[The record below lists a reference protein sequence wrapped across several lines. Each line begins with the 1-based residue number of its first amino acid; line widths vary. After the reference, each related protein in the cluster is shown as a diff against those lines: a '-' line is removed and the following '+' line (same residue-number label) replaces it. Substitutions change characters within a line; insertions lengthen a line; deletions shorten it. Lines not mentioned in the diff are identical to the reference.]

1 MNMKVRW
8 LTMCKYVIAI
18 YLRLSIDDKKV
29 ESMSIESQRQL
40 LRKTATDL
48 PMENIEIV
56 EYVDNGYSGTN
67 FERPAVQELL
77 DDVRAMKINCIIVKD
92 FSRFGRNSI
101 EVGYFTQQVFPLF
114 NVRFI
119 SVSDGYDSDDH
130 KGDTGGMDVAFK
142 YLVNEYY
149 SRDLSV
155 KVKSAK
161 HLQMKSGEYVSGT
174 YCYGYKRGENSEMV
188 VDHNVAENVV
198 LIFTMYA
205 DGYSI
210 GEIIKELYD
219 RGIPTPNQYKVQ
231 QGKRYDVSNCKRWDR
246 TKILGMIDDE
256 QYLGTFVMG
265 KQTVLD
271 VGCSQMIRRDE
282 SEWYKHPN
290 HHEAIISQ
298 ELFDKAQARRI
309 KKKYNG
315 RVSHK
320 YPLKGKV
327 ICGHCEH
334 TLHRFDRLKPIYK
347 CDYFSKCDKAE
358 PCYNLSILEEELH
371 TVIFD
376 IISKQAEIIFNTSNI
391 GTISASTL
399 QSEQQAEIQTQ
410 IESYKREKQLLYEKL
425 MGKEI
430 TAIEYQVMKKSFDEK
445 IGLAQQQLERCRKQI
460 EESKLTAKTT
470 SEMKKIAKEIQQE
483 NTLSQRL
490 ADTLIDKVFVYPDKR
505 IEIVWKIQ
513 DFCTTTPAIETK

>member
-1 MNMKVRW
+1 M
-8 LTMCKYVIAI
+8 LKYVIAI

-40 LRKTATDL
+40 LRKIAADL
-48 PMENIEIV
+48 PIDNIEIV

-77 DDVRAMKINCIIVKD
+77 DDVRAMKVNCIIVKD

-119 SVSDGYDSDDH
+119 SVADGYDSDDH
-130 KGDTGGMDVAFK
+130 KGDTGGMEVAFK

-161 HLQMKSGEYVSGT
+161 HLKMKSGEMKSGV
-174 YCYGYKRGENSEMV
+174 YCYGYMRGEDGEMV

-198 LIFTMYA
+198 MIFKMYSE
-205 DGYSI
+205 GYSI
-210 GEIIKELYD
+210 NAIIKELAD
-219 RGIPTPNQYKVQ
+219 RQIPTPNQYKVQ
-231 QGKRYDVSNCKRWDR
+231 KGKKYDVTNCKRWDR
-246 TKILGMIDDE
+246 SKILRMLDDE

-265 KQTVLD
+265 KQTVVD
-271 VGCSQMIRRDE
+271 IGSTQMIRKDE

-290 HHEAIISQ
+290 HHEVIISQ
-298 ELFDKAQARRI
+298 ELFDKVQARRV
-309 KKKYNG
+309 KKDYKG
-315 RVSHK
+315 RVYHQ

-327 ICGHCEH
+327 VCGHCGH
-334 TLHRFDRLKPIYK
+334 TLHRLDHLKPIYK
-347 CDYFSKCDKAE
+347 CDYFSKYDKDE
-358 PCYNLSILEEELH
+358 PCYDLGILEEELH
-371 TVIFD
+371 TVIYD

-399 QSEQQAEIQTQ
+399 QAEQQVEIQAQLDT
-410 IESYKREKQLLYEKL
+410 YKREKQRLYENL

-430 TAIEYQVMKKSFDEK
+430 TPVEYQVMKKNFDEK
-445 IGLAQQQLERCRKQI
+445 IAFAQQQLEICCRQI
-460 EESKLTAKTT
+460 EKNALNTKTNSELKKLAKDVL
-470 SEMKKIAKEIQQE
+470 KE
-483 NTLSQRL
+483 NTLSQSL
-490 ADTLIDKVFVYPDKR
+490 ADRLIDKVYVYPGNR
-505 IEIVWKIQ
+505 IEVVWKIQ
-513 DFCTTTPAIETK
+513 DFCTLQAAQMCKNVWDS

>member
-8 LTMCKYVIAI
+8 LQMLKYVIAI

-40 LRKTATDL
+40 LRKFAADL
-48 PMENIEIV
+48 PIDNIEIV

-130 KGDTGGMDVAFK
+130 KGDTGGMEVAFK

-161 HLQMKSGEYVSGT
+161 HLKMKSGEMKSGI
-174 YCYGYKRGENSEMV
+174 YCYGYKRGENGEMV

-198 LIFTMYA
+198 LIFKMYSE
-205 DGYSI
+205 GYSI
-210 GEIIKELYD
+210 NAIIKELAD
-219 RGIPTPNQYKVQ
+219 RQILTPNQYKVQ
-231 QGKRYDVSNCKRWDR
+231 NGKNYDVSNCKRWHR
-246 TKILGMIDDE
+246 SKILRMLDDE

-265 KQTVLD
+265 KSTVVD
-271 VGCSQMIRRDE
+271 VGCTQMIRKDE

-298 ELFDKAQARRI
+298 ELFDKVQARRV
-309 KKKYNG
+309 KKDYKG
-315 RVSHK
+315 RVYHQ

-327 ICGHCEH
+327 MCGHCGH
-334 TLHRFDRLKPIYK
+334 TLHRFDHLKPIYK
-347 CDYFSKCDKAE
+347 CDYFSKYDKTE
-358 PCYNLSILEEELH
+358 PCYDLGILEEELH
-371 TVIFD
+371 TVIYD
-376 IISKQAEIIFNTSNI
+376 IISKQAEVIFNTSSI
-391 GTISASTL
+391 GTVSASTL
-399 QSEQQAEIQTQ
+399 QAEQQIEIQAQLDT
-410 IESYKREKQLLYEKL
+410 YKREKQNLYEKL

-430 TAIEYQVMKKSFDEK
+430 TTVEYQVMKKTFDEK
-445 IGLAQQQLERCRKQI
+445 IAYAQQQLERCCKQI
-460 EESKLTAKTT
+460 EENTLAAKTN
-470 SEMKKIAKEIQQE
+470 SEVKKLAKEVLKE
-483 NTLSQRL
+483 NTLSQSL
-490 ADTLIDKVFVYPDKR
+490 ADRLIDKVYVYPNKR
-505 IEIVWKIQ
+505 IEIVWKVQ
-513 DFCTTTPAIETK
+513 DFCTVQAAI